1 MFGIRSTKTSGRD
14 NRSTDGGKRTF
25 TMELSLSALITTVVV
40 SIVSLCWVFAFG
52 VIVGRGYSPETQM
65 PDLARLM
72 TSPGQNATESAPEI
86 LKAEDLT
93 FMTDLKQK
101 PGVPVQPTRMSNGTA
116 PAASNSTMPAT
127 AARTASGN
135 ATKPVQTSVTQPEA
149 LFDFVLQIVAY
160 KNSSQ
165 ADTLRERL
173 EGEGMRTRMSVEKA
187 PNGKARWYR
196 VQVILRGTE
205 ADMEVAKARLASLG
219 MKDASVA
226 SRKPAGRSR

>member
-1 MFGIRSTKTSGRD
+1 MFGIRSSKASVRE
-14 NRSTDGGKRTF
+14 NRSDDGGRRTF
-25 TMELSLSALITTVVV
+25 SLELSLSALITTVVV

-52 VIVGRGYSPETQM
+52 VIVGRGYSPETKL
-65 PDLARLM
+65 PELAKLV
-72 TSPGQNATESAPEI
+72 PAPEQNGSDPALNI
-86 LKAEDLT
+86 LKPEDLT

-101 PGVPVQPTRMSNGTA
+101 PGVPVQATRMSNGTA
-116 PAASNSTMPAT
+116 ASTNGTMPAS
-127 AARTASGN
+127 AARTGSAN
-135 ATKPVQTSVTQPEA
+135 ATKPAQTPVTQPEA
-149 LFDFVLQIVAY
+149 LFDYVLQIVAY

-196 VQVILRGTE
+196 VQVIMRGTE
-205 ADMEVAKARLASLG
+205 ADVDAAKARLAALG
-219 MKDASVA
+219 MKDASVT